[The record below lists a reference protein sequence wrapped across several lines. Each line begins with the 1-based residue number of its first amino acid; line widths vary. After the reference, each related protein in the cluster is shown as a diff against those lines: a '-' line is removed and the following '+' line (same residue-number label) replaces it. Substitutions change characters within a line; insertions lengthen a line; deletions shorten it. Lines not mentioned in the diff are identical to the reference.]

1 MLFSK
6 YSNQR
11 ISFNTVRS
19 LSDASESDKA
29 SEVIDL
35 TQSID
40 LKEPVQDSLLDLTST
55 ITQSDVPLT
64 ALGLGSNYT
73 PIGWCV
79 HYLDFL
85 SSVFPW
91 WGAIA
96 VATVILRVSMFPLV
110 VSSQK
115 TSAKLNEILPEQAI
129 LKEKMNQARIV
140 GDEIEFA
147 RISNEFHTL
156 FKRKGVNPLKAMVTP
171 FVQMPVFITFF
182 LTLRRM
188 SYYPVESLKTGGI
201 LWFTDLS
208 IADPFYILPIVTTI
222 TMWLTL
228 ELSFRT
234 GKN

>member
-85 SSVFPW
+85 SSVFP
-91 WGAIA
+91 
-96 VATVILRVSMFPLV
+96 
-110 VSSQK
+110 
-115 TSAKLNEILPEQAI
+115 
-129 LKEKMNQARIV
+129 
-140 GDEIEFA
+140 
-147 RISNEFHTL
+147 
-156 FKRKGVNPLKAMVTP
+156 
-171 FVQMPVFITFF
+171 
-182 LTLRRM
+182 
-188 SYYPVESLKTGGI
+188 
-201 LWFTDLS
+201 
-208 IADPFYILPIVTTI
+208 
-222 TMWLTL
+222 
-228 ELSFRT
+228 
-234 GKN
+234 